1 MKKYNLVALCGIA
14 LLSSSAFASSDPSGF
29 YVLGAVGT
37 TGIDDGG
44 YTDDFNDN
52 VNISQPSFD
61 SELETKGSTK
71 TYSMGYQI
79 NRIVGVEATYMDYG
93 RINLNQKSAGVSTG
107 SSQVFAPE
115 SFSVSANLGY
125 SFHNGLRPFAKIG
138 ISYIDFGVEDAGN
151 SSFKDINGHGGIH
164 IGAGVEYAL
173 DLGEN
178 HGNVLFRTG
187 VEGDIANVELEGSQ
201 GAFIEDNYNWSIA
214 TLYAGVGYR
223 F

>member
-44 YTDDFNDN
+44 YIDDLNDQKN
-52 VNISQPSFD
+52 LQDPTFD
-61 SELETKGSTK
+61 SEFKTKGSTK

-93 RINLNQKSAGVSTG
+93 RINLSTNDHSIG
-107 SSQVFAPE
+107 SEQVFAPE

-138 ISYIDFGVEDAGN
+138 ISYIDFH
-151 SSFKDINGHGGIH
+151 SSETDQPPFKNINEHGGIH

-187 VEGDIANVELEGSQ
+187 VEGDIASMETTDNSGPL
-201 GAFIEDNYNWSIA
+201 IEEDYDWSIA